1 MPRYVCRLV
10 LLFVPDS
17 VLSTHKDNEQSTQF
31 YTSFPVWVLQVKYG
45 LNFFFFA
52 FSLQELGEQKA
63 LI

>member
-17 VLSTHKDNEQSTQF
+17 VVSKHKDNEQSTQF

-45 LNFFFFA
+45 LNFFFFLHLVCR
-52 FSLQELGEQKA
+52 SWVNKKL
-63 LI
+63 

>member
-45 LNFFFFA
+45 LNFFFLRLVCR
-52 FSLQELGEQKA
+52 SWVNKKL
-63 LI
+63 